1 MRLKM
6 AKIIIDNNEFTLPD
20 GAPIDATC
28 EDAGIPFSCN
38 SGVCGTCQIE
48 IIEGQENLNE
58 LNDEEEDLGMDR
70 NNRLSCQC
78 RLLKGTVK
86 ITY

>member
-1 MRLKM
+1 M
-6 AKIIIDNNEFTLPD
+6 AKLIIDNEEFEIAD
-20 GAPIDATC
+20 NSRIDSTC
-28 EDAGIPFSCN
+28 EEAGIPFSCN

-48 IIEGQENLNE
+48 ILEGAENLDE
-58 LNDEEEDLGMDR
+58 LNEEELELGMDK

-78 RLLKGTVK
+78 SIKSGTVK

>member
-1 MRLKM
+1 M
-6 AKIIIDNNEFTLPD
+6 AKLIIDNVEYEIPD
-20 GAPIDATC
+20 GGKMDAVC
-28 EDAGIPFSCN
+28 EKVGIPFSCN

-48 IIEGQENLNE
+48 VIEGQENLSE
-58 LNDEEEDLGMDR
+58 LNQEENDLGMDK

-78 RLLKGTVK
+78 SIKCGVVK

>member
-1 MRLKM
+1 M
-6 AKIIIDNNEFTLPD
+6 AKLIIDGTEHDVEDGNLIDEICENE
-20 GAPIDATC
+20 GV
-28 EDAGIPFSCN
+28 PFSCN

-48 IIEGQENLNE
+48 VLEGQEHLND
-58 LNDEEEDLGMDR
+58 LNDEERELGMDR

-78 RLLKGTVK
+78 RIMGGTVK

>member
-1 MRLKM
+1 M
-6 AKIIIDNNEFTLPD
+6 AKLIIDGVEFELPD
-20 GAPIDATC
+20 GAKIDEIC
-28 EDAGIPFSCN
+28 EREGIPFSCN

-48 IIEGQENLNE
+48 VLEGAENLSE
-58 LNDEEEDLGMDR
+58 LNDEEDDLGMDE

-78 RLLKGTVK
+78 AIKNGIVK

>member
-1 MRLKM
+1 M
-6 AKIIIDNNEFTLPD
+6 AKLIIDNEEHDIAD
-20 GAPIDATC
+20 GQRIDAVC
-28 EDAGIPFSCN
+28 ESAGIPFSCN

-48 IIEGQENLNE
+48 VEEGAENLGK
-58 LNDEEEDLGMDR
+58 LNDEEKELGMDR

-78 RLLKGTVK
+78 TITGGTVK

>member
-1 MRLKM
+1 M
-6 AKIIIDNNEFTLPD
+6 AKLIIDDEEFDVTD
-20 GAPIDATC
+20 NTRIDSTC

-48 IIEGQENLNE
+48 ILEGAENLDEPN
-58 LNDEEEDLGMDR
+58 EEEVELGMDK

-78 RLLKGTVK
+78 TIKSGTVK

>member
-1 MRLKM
+1 M
-6 AKIIIDNNEFTLPD
+6 AKLIID
-20 GAPIDATC
+20 GAEYEIPNGGKLDATC
-28 EDAGIPFSCN
+28 ERAGIPFSCN

-48 IIEGQENLNE
+48 VLEGRENLGE
-58 LNDEEEDLGMDR
+58 LNKEELDLGMDR

-78 RLLKGTVK
+78 VIKNGTVK

>member
-1 MRLKM
+1 M
-6 AKIIIDNNEFTLPD
+6 AKLIVDGVEHELPD
-20 GAPIDATC
+20 GAEIAETC
-28 EDAGIPFSCN
+28 ENSGIPFSCN

-48 IIEGQENLNE
+48 ILEGSENLNE
-58 LNDEEEDLGMDR
+58 LNREELDLGMDR

-78 RLLKGTVK
+78 KILNGTVK

>member
-1 MRLKM
+1 M
-6 AKIIIDNNEFTLPD
+6 AKLVIDNEEHNIPD
-20 GAPIDATC
+20 GDRIDSVC

-48 IIEGQENLNE
+48 ILEGADNLGELNE
-58 LNDEEEDLGMDR
+58 EENELGMDR

-78 RLLKGTVK
+78 MISGGMVK

>member
-1 MRLKM
+1 M
-6 AKIIIDNNEFTLPD
+6 AKLIIDNEEHEILD
-20 GAPIDATC
+20 GQRIDSVC
-28 EDAGIPFSCN
+28 EGAGIPFSCN

-48 IIEGQENLNE
+48 ILDGGENLEE
-58 LNDEEEDLGMDR
+58 LNEEEIELGMDG

-78 RLLKGTVK
+78 TIKSGMVK

>member
-1 MRLKM
+1 M
-6 AKIIIDNNEFTLPD
+6 AKLIIDNVEYELPD
-20 GAPIDATC
+20 GAKMDAIC
-28 EDAGIPFSCN
+28 EKVGIPFSCN

-48 IIEGQENLNE
+48 VIEGQENLSE
-58 LNDEEEDLGMDR
+58 LNQEENDLGMDR

-78 RLLKGTVK
+78 SIKSGIVK